1 MVYKEENL
9 MNRRNWLSALLAVMM
24 VISMMT
30 CIALPAVAEIDYTM
44 LPYAST
50 ATRYDGVSAYQIN
63 SVGELIRTNMAL
75 RMRGADATGYAS
87 GSTNRGM
94 EGTTVTSGDTRLV
107 IWNFE
112 ETDTI
117 YLTADLDTANWSDW
131 KEFAT
136 YDEVTGLY
144 TPNKIGASIQSA
156 NFVYV
161 DNDGTYTNG
170 QVVTCATL
178 QELFNVLYNGFAWGW
193 QVWAGYAVQNFTFD
207 GLSHTIK
214 NYSDN
219 HPFFFGNFTGYINNL
234 TFESANVT
242 PIAGGFA
249 GGKSTA
255 SLLVCGTNYTTKVG
269 SSFAGVTMTN
279 VHIKDST
286 LNIPAEW
293 VGGGFFMAEAN
304 NVDRQLNLR
313 NCSLTGSTI
322 NNAVNT
328 LDDASASSAANT
340 TARVGLVMGYRNG
353 IVTVNNCVF
362 ANNAI
367 VSSADAAPSG
377 ILFGAHS
384 NYAGDIKFTVNNV
397 TLANNRLIAANLQ
410 EADTAIVMFADNFGD
425 WVNISNV
432 YSYGNT
438 VATSQTATPVAIS
451 SLVATNAGNY
461 VANVSI
467 DAATIA
473 TDAAVANLLNDK
485 KNSSQV
491 ENNNKTLTGVQDA
504 LDKMN
509 DNLNPEES
517 KWKLDDSGAIVSV
530 EPLKMTFEFVNGST
544 KVLYSDAHGKYKV
557 DDATRALLVAE
568 DWVDEYDVPTVLDYD
583 NLSSEEDVTYYMI
596 PHALRYVGNGDQT
609 HNIVCDKCDEH
620 DEVNVACTPVEDPEN
635 DVLPGYFTPAS
646 KAYTCKYCTN
656 TWVVPLSSDECPAPY
671 TLTFDK
677 VDYYNNGSEIL
688 LTLAAESD
696 ANLNA
701 LTVDITFPA
710 ENMAYVSY
718 VPADGYMATVN
729 TKDAASGKLSVTL
742 AKMDGTTLTAAD
754 VAVLKFT
761 AQGVDEANATA
772 FVSAEAEVT
781 ALIVDEGNTSVKK
794 MPENKFASDNAVIT
808 YLVIGDFIAGD
819 INSDGSVTLLDAALL
834 IQKMNGTIHPK
845 QDGANFMVLAADVNN
860 DGVADTGDVV
870 LLLRVAT
877 LMEVNL
883 VKATEIP
890 VIAYVE

>member
-44 LPYAST
+44 LPLAS
-50 ATRYDGVSAYQIN
+50 ASYLNDGFNAYQIN
-63 SVGELIRTNMAL
+63 SVGELLA
-75 RMRGADATGYAS
+75 AS
-87 GSTNRGM
+87 ANY
-94 EGTTVTSGDTRLV
+94 VTSAAASNTDHAIDAGDTV
-107 IWNFE
+107 
-112 ETDTI
+112 
-117 YLTADLDTANWSDW
+117 YLTADLDIADW
-131 KEFAT
+131 N
-136 YDEVTGLY
+136 VTGWAVEN
-144 TPNKIGASIQSA
+144 P
-156 NFVYV
+156 
-161 DNDGTYTNG
+161 DGTYTTVGKITTSTGNYRKYDPSAEG
-170 QVVTCATL
+170 IVCQNK
-178 QELFNVLYNGFAWGW
+178 QEVFAALYMGFNARNARYTHVYFN
-193 QVWAGYAVQNFTFD
+193 FD
-207 GLSHTIK
+207 GLGHTIY
-214 NYSDN
+214 NYYAPHS
-219 HPFFFGNFTGYINNL
+219 F
-234 TFESANVT
+234 
-242 PIAGGFA
+242 FA
-249 GGKSTA
+249 GGIRADGLELGNINFVNALVDTTIQDTSLWSSVSPAIFINSSEAGTSTAIRVHDVHVFNSKMKTDTACMAGIIMKST
-255 SLLVCGTNYTTKVG
+255 SNGTPTNRPVKMENCSVVG
-269 SSFAGVTMTN
+269 SMLEN
-279 VHIKDST
+279 VAEATSDNALLIGSMENGGHIKNCVILNST
-286 LNIPAEW
+286 LKIK
-293 VGGGFFMAEAN
+293 
-304 NVDRQLNLR
+304 
-313 NCSLTGSTI
+313 STGYAGRTDAYHTTY
-322 NNAVNT
+322 AVNSFV
-328 LDDASASSAANT
+328 ASDVYDRIAIT
-340 TARVGLVMGYRNG
+340 TMEN
-353 IVTVNNCVF
+353 ITVAGCKLLTEETVE
-362 ANNAI
+362 
-367 VSSADAAPSG
+367 PH
-377 ILFGAHS
+377 FGAVLGLGCGVS
-384 NYAGDIKFTVNNV
+384 K
-397 TLANNRLIAANLQ
+397 
-410 EADTAIVMFADNFGD
+410 
-425 WVNISNV
+425 
-432 YSYGNT
+432 
-438 VATSQTATPVAIS
+438 IS
-451 SLVATNAGNY
+451 SLPINHIY
-461 VANVSI
+461 VADNYWATLTNGVEGAPQPISALVHTRAAV
-467 DAATIA
+467 DAKSKLAFGSDLAIEG
-473 TDAAVANLLNDK
+473 VANLYTR
-485 KNSSQV
+485 
-491 ENNNKTLTGVQDA
+491 ENTDADTTAVPQDQQA
-504 LDKMN
+504 TDLEVTAVLDRMNANLDKTAK
-509 DNLNPEES
+509 
-517 KWKLDDSGAIVSV
+517 KWKLDASGMVLSV
-530 EPLKMTFEFVNGST
+530 EPLKMTFKFVDGST
-544 KVLYSDAHGKYKV
+544 EVLYSDAHGKYTV
-557 DDATRALLVAE
+557 DNATKALLSAE
-568 DWVDEYDVPTVLDYD
+568 DWLDEYDVPTVLDYD
-583 NLSSEEDVTYYMI
+583 NLSSTEDVTYYMV
-596 PHALRYVGNGDQT
+596 PHALRYVGNNDQT

-620 DEVNVACTPVEDPEN
+620 DQVNVPCTPVEDPEN
-635 DVLPGYFTPAS
+635 DVLPGYFNPAS
-646 KAYTCKYCTN
+646 KAYTCEHCTN

-860 DGVADTGDVV
+860 DGAADTGDVV